1 MDAFLYVAAFTIG
14 AYIFASQEP
23 REFKPSRPSYDEER
37 PIVKPPL
44 RKRASS
50 ADLKKDA
57 GFPQK
62 SDPIDIPKK
71 KLKKSCDCAML

>member
-1 MDAFLYVAAFTIG
+1 MEAFLYVAAFTIG

-23 REFKPSRPSYDEER
+23 PAFRPSRPSYDEER
-37 PIVKPPL
+37 PLAKPPL

-50 ADLKKDA
+50 EDLTKEP
-57 GFPQK
+57 GFPPK

-71 KLKKSCDCAML
+71 KKKKVCDCAML